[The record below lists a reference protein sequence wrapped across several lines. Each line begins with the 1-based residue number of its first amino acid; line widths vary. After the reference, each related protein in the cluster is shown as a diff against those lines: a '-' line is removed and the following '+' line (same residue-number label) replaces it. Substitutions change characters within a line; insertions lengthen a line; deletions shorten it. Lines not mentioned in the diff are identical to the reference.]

1 MGVLIACVLDENVA
15 GYIEEEGF
23 AEPEDQDQDHFAEQ
37 GKLLSELA
45 TLLHASIFTKSF

>member
-1 MGVLIACVLDENVA
+1 MYLDENVV
-15 GYIEEEGF
+15 GYTEEEVF

-45 TLLHASIFTKSF
+45 HNLCI

>member
-1 MGVLIACVLDENVA
+1 MVVLIACVLDENVA

-45 TLLHASIFTKSF
+45 PNLCI